1 MSDLEKIGTAVL
13 TTRSISLAGAQRVI
27 GAALANAEESDCRV
41 SLVVIDAG
49 GNVTAMARR
58 DGTADTATT
67 VALNKANTA
76 LTLRTATDVFGKA
89 IEDNTMLVSSLGSQP
104 GIALIAGG
112 LPITEGDEV
121 IGAIGVS
128 GSRDGK
134 DLTIARAGADA
145 LRSAD

>member
-1 MSDLEKIGTAVL
+1 MSDLGKTETAVF

-27 GAALANAEESDCRV
+27 GAALAHAEELDCRV

-49 GNVTAMARR
+49 GNMTAMARR
-58 DGTADTATT
+58 EGTANTVTT

-76 LTLRTATDVFGKA
+76 LTLHTATDVFGKA

-134 DLTIARAGADA
+134 DLFIARAGVDA
-145 LRSAD
+145 LRPAD